1 VGGRPVGSEAQ
12 HGLTSGS
19 LTGVR
24 LVLANH
30 SSYPRVGEGAQA
42 QRVRR
47 AYAKRETGA
56 IDDAGYLEVARDYIA
71 EIVRDQEAASLD
83 IVTDGQVHWYDAVS
97 HLARPLQGAEI
108 GGLHRFFDTN
118 YLVRQPE
125 ITGKLGGSIGLADD
139 FSYAAGV
146 AKAEVKAVVTGP
158 YTLARYSII
167 KDSSYDDVGQLAM
180 GYAERLAGEVTAL
193 AKAGCTLIQIEE
205 PSLLQAPEDAE
216 LVRHTLLRT
225 VADKGNARISL
236 VTYFGDATQIWGE
249 LLNMP
254 AEILGFDLTYG
265 PGVAGLIGDV
275 DRPVAL
281 GAIDGRNT
289 KLDDTQAVART
300 VERVMEALGSRGVDE
315 IHLQPSCG
323 LEYLP
328 RDRAQRKLERM
339 RDIREAI
346 SGKVN
351 A

>member
-1 VGGRPVGSEAQ
+1 M
-12 HGLTSGS
+12 
-19 LTGVR
+19 R

-56 IDDAGYLEVARDYIA
+56 LDDDGYLEVARGYIS
-71 EIVRDQEAASLD
+71 EIIGEQESAGLD

-97 HLARPLQGAEI
+97 HLARPLTGAQI

-125 ITGKLGGSIGLADD
+125 VTGKLGGFIGLADD
-139 FSYAAGV
+139 YAYASGV
-146 AKAEVKAVVTGP
+146 AKAEVKAVLTGP

-167 KDSSYDDVGQLAM
+167 KDSAYDDLGQLAM
-180 GYAERLAGEVTAL
+180 AYAERLAEEVTAL
-193 AKAGCTLIQIEE
+193 SGAGCTLVQIEE
-205 PSLLQAPEDAE
+205 PSLLQSPEDAE
-216 LVRHTLLRT
+216 LVRNALLRT
-225 VADKGNARISL
+225 VAGKGDTRISL
-236 VTYFGDATQIWGE
+236 VTFFGDASQIFGE
-249 LLNMP
+249 LLKMP
-254 AEILGFDLTYG
+254 ADILGFDLTYG
-265 PGVAGLIGDV
+265 PGIVGLLGDV

-289 KLDDTQAVART
+289 KLDDAESVART
-300 VERVMEALGSRGVDE
+300 VERVLDALGSRGVDE
-315 IHLQPSCG
+315 VHLQPSCG

-328 RDRAQRKLERM
+328 RDRAQRKLER
-339 RDIREAI
+339 IREVRDVI